1 MAVLEIG
8 INLGVK
14 NLVGI
19 NYYPALDKEF
29 DQETRAKFLAGL
41 KDYLSEVYDDKINV
55 ISFSNFQ
62 IVCYNKMIPIAD
74 NLSEPTQPLL
84 SFAVIEKDTDP
95 MLVKQH
101 LKKISLCFRD
111 QFKPETILRNN
122 PDSFKSFI
130 PQIDKILGDLRLKI
144 GDRISSLFG
153 K

>member
-1 MAVLEIG
+1 MAILEIG
-8 INLGVK
+8 INLGIK
-14 NLVGI
+14 NLIAV

-74 NLSEPTQPLL
+74 KISESTQPLL
-84 SFAVIEKDTDP
+84 LFAVIEKDTDP

-101 LKKISLCFRD
+101 LKKISISFRE
-111 QFKPETILRNN
+111 QFNPQEIINN
-122 PDSFKSFI
+122 HPDVFKSFL
-130 PQIDKILGDLRLKI
+130 PHIDKILGDLRLKI
-144 GDRISSLFG
+144 EDRVSALFG
-153 K
+153 